1 MSYKVMYVS
10 INESYDDGGTMN
22 DAALAA
28 FGDWPRTLASA
39 QEVDIVVA
47 VKTRHAI
54 AAWEVLGTFRT
65 ESTYTTP
72 GGERP
77 RVAFAFGQNL
87 PLDPALHEVPAEFRR
102 GCAIAERG

>member
-1 MSYKVMYVS
+1 MYVS
-10 INESYDDGGTMN
+10 VNDSYDEGGTMN
-22 DAALAA
+22 EIARAA

-47 VKTRHAI
+47 VKRRHAV
-54 AAWEVLGTFRT
+54 AAWEVLDAFRT

-72 GGERP
+72 GGERA
-77 RVAFAFGQNL
+77 RVAFAFGQSV
-87 PLDPALHEVPAEFRR
+87 PLDPVLHEVPAEFRR